1 MDYYFNVDDLDPPAY
16 MSDAN
21 DEATWLGAY
30 FAPGDAA
37 SRESTAMY
45 FVIAPGKRLGLH
57 YNTEEETH
65 FYLSGRG
72 ELLIGQSARV
82 VRSGDMV
89 LVPKNA
95 AHDLRNTG
103 DEDLRVLG
111 FFPRPAV
118 RHVWS
123 EETWDGQ
130 RVTDSPDA

>member
-1 MDYYFNVDDLDPPAY
+1 MDHYFNIDDLDPPAY

-37 SRESTAMY
+37 SRDSTAMY

-95 AHDLRNTG
+95 ARSAG
-103 DEDLRVLG
+103 EDLRVLG

-123 EETWDGQ
+123 EETWEGQ
-130 RVTDSPDA
+130 RVTESPDA